1 MGQKTDH
8 PVHWTAFVGSHP
20 FQTLNPLAAFL
31 ETGPVPPAEI
41 SLFCDPGEVDQ
52 GDRII
57 AHLQSLF
64 KADQK
69 PNIQKIEYDKSSPE
83 KVAQTLQAYLT
94 GHQKGKRK
102 VLLDLSAAPF
112 PYIPALLAQLAPEQS
127 PVVFVYL
134 QDMQDG
140 FKNQPLVLLPRSG
153 YRLFVLDKGVPREME
168 KKAPASHPVSSEKR
182 SKEWRLSPDELI
194 LLPNALTD
202 LGYNRN
208 LGLQLPLLR
217 HLPLGRFHFEE
228 DGVSITHFIQE
239 SAYRS
244 HLKAIW
250 NSLST
255 KAREQIPDYSQLV
268 SSFYS
273 AGIFKPAGLD
283 EFSKLIAKIAAHP
296 LDQGGDVYHLALDT
310 NLLRDRFF
318 SVYLGKLSFPPNVD
332 FVLCETVRSELLNRL
347 KKIDRTFLEELAALG
362 RDMVGDLFFNQN
374 QLDDRL
380 RYIGLLEFNRMKGA
394 TGCREQDSKAA
405 GNSAMNDRYILEA
418 YSSFVRVGCK
428 VLFLSRD
435 QETIRMMRGEEGV
448 IPVLL
453 EHEER
458 PGEKFKIA
466 WDVFRIW
473 LYLLAVVFGRLE
485 WVVGGTPIAVI
496 DGVWA
501 GKHVEEW
508 EEDRA
513 RVKLLTPKSEQDRED
528 FDALLGTLNK
538 DAHRLRMIKETGC
551 L

>member
-8 PVHWTAFVGSHP
+8 PVHWTAFVGAHP

-41 SLFCDPGEVDQ
+41 SLFCDPGEVDLC
-52 GDRII
+52 DRII
-57 AHLQSLF
+57 AHLQSFF
-64 KADQK
+64 KAGQS
-69 PNIQKIEYDKSSPE
+69 PVIQKIEYDKNSPE
-83 KVAQTLQAYLT
+83 KIAQTLQAFLT
-94 GHQKGKRK
+94 DHQKNKGK

-112 PYIPALLAQLAPEQS
+112 PYIPALLAQMTFES
-127 PVVFVYL
+127 PQVLFIYL
-134 QDMQDG
+134 QIRQNG
-140 FKNQPLVLLPRSG
+140 FQYQPLVLLPRSG
-153 YRLFVLDKGVPREME
+153 YRLFVLDKGAPREME
-168 KKAPASHPVSSEKR
+168 KKAPASHPVSTEKR

-194 LLPNALTD
+194 LLPNALVD
-202 LGYNRN
+202 LGYDRN
-208 LGLQLPLLR
+208 VVLQLPLLR
-217 HLPLGRFHFEE
+217 HLPVCRFHFEE
-228 DGVSITHFIQE
+228 YGVSITHFIQE
-239 SAYRS
+239 SAYRN
-244 HLKAIW
+244 HLKGIL
-250 NSLST
+250 NSFST
-255 KAREQIPDYSQLV
+255 KAREQIPDYNQLV

-283 EFSKLIAKIAAHP
+283 EFSKLIAKIATHP

-318 SVYLGKLSFPPNVD
+318 SVYLGRLSLPPNVD

-473 LYLLAVVFGRLE
+473 IYLLAVVFGRLE

-528 FDALLGTLNK
+528 FDALLWTLNN